1 LLGVPQPLRKRLQQ
15 LPADRRVP
23 LDEQAEVP
31 ERDPPAEQIAG
42 RSDRGR
48 ARTLVDE
55 RDLAEVVA
63 RLQRRALLA
72 ARKGTLSYT
81 RATLLLPRQ
90 APLTAAA
97 ALRYKN
103 GMSEEKIVEV
113 VNKALAA
120 GGIDDTV
127 IAAGEF
133 NPRGHSGAGFAGGW
147 IGGDIGDS
155 LPGPAGAIG
164 TVGGYLAGT
173 KAHDSATGL
182 PERMVVGASETTV
195 YGFAGNRAHPKALAF
210 RVPRA
215 GLEAKVHQRVN
226 VRVLELIDT
235 ESGSRIEL
243 EGMRLPI
250 THSKDVIEELT

>member
-1 LLGVPQPLRKRLQQ
+1 
-15 LPADRRVP
+15 
-23 LDEQAEVP
+23 
-31 ERDPPAEQIAG
+31 
-42 RSDRGR
+42 
-48 ARTLVDE
+48 
-55 RDLAEVVA
+55 
-63 RLQRRALLA
+63 
-72 ARKGTLSYT
+72 
-81 RATLLLPRQ
+81 
-90 APLTAAA
+90 
-97 ALRYKN
+97 
-103 GMSEEKIVEV
+103 MSEEKIVEV

-147 IGGDIGDS
+147 SAGTS
-155 LPGPAGAIG
+155 ATRFPARGRDRDA
-164 TVGGYLAGT
+164 GGYLAGT

-250 THSKDVIEELT
+250 THSKDVIQELT